1 MPTRKSPIA
10 FILACSLSCLAFT
23 ANAEEANETVN
34 IHAQHHQE
42 LLEAQSNLG
51 EEINLIDSVALQ
63 HLEEVKEMLFPAA
76 DIYGNIWNKERVNP
90 YNIKGMELP
99 DSANIDVSDYC
110 IPAPGYITSNYGWRP
125 PPYAPRSR
133 PESTKLVTPYG
144 LPSTVRY
151 VLQNM
156 NVADMAT
163 TLSSVTTMDW
173 RPYTVTSL
181 SSSLS
186 PTNLSKPASP
196 LL

>member
-110 IPAPGYITSNYGWRP
+110 IPAPGYITSNYGWRRRRMHRGVDLKVQIGDTIR
-125 PPYAPRSR
+125 AAFDGKVRL
-133 PESTKLVTPYG
+133 TKYERRGYG
-144 LPSTVRY
+144 YY
-151 VLQNM
+151 VIIRL
-156 NVADMAT
+156 
-163 TLSSVTTMDW
+163 
-173 RPYTVTSL
+173 
-181 SSSLS
+181 
-186 PTNLSKPASP
+186 
-196 LL
+196 